1 MTDRNRRTI
10 FSSEPVQVLQ
20 VHSRGSPLKRS
31 SPMAYQGS
39 CSVLHPSPSS
49 YELLFGSSRN
59 GRHQMDTTQ
68 HEMSRLEIVTVR
80 QLQRALQNK
89 ITQNT
94 RNPMGLWSAFNK
106 LDRRGVQHLNLAD
119 LIAAVRGF
127 NLVASDELVT
137 QLLHALDRD
146 HDGVLSLSEFVAGL
160 KESGSSAMQL
170 HEPDNSV
177 SSRRYF
183 RGLNFHH
190 PLHNVAHLST
200 LHQFGDM

>member
-1 MTDRNRRTI
+1 M
-10 FSSEPVQVLQ
+10 LQ
-20 VHSRGSPLKRS
+20 LPSRGGGTS
-31 SPMAYQGS
+31 AA
-39 CSVLHPSPSS
+39 PSPPAVPRAPAGPGAPTRG
-49 YELLFGSSRN
+49 ELLFGTNSESA
-59 GRHQMDTTQ
+59 HSMETAAQ
-68 HEMSRLEIVTVR
+68 ELSRLQIVTMR

-94 RNPMGLWSAFNK
+94 RNPMGVWSAFHK

-146 HDGVLSLSEFVAGL
+146 HDGVLSLQEFVAGL
-160 KESGSSAMQL
+160 KADTPLQL
-170 HEPDNSV
+170 QQPQHGV

-183 RGLNFHH
+183 RNLKYHH

-200 LHQFGDM
+200 LHQFEENPDT